1 MVGTN
6 AVHRCTGCYCIRRVR
21 LLQVPLSDGE
31 PNPHPAAR
39 CPYCGQ
45 TKAVVTWRFCSIWC
59 MDHSTTKPRKLW
71 AIPDAPEGNEDPGL
85 EY

>member
-1 MVGTN
+1 M
-6 AVHRCTGCYCIRRVR
+6 
-21 LLQVPLSDGE
+21 PLSDDE

-59 MDHSTTKPRKLW
+59 MDYSTTKLRELW
-71 AIPDAPEGNEDPGL
+71 AIPDAPEGDEDPGRD
-85 EY
+85 Y